1 MYLHFDSMMATDR
14 VFSVV
19 LAECDGE
26 QKTMLIDAG
35 AAVRAA
41 AA

>member
-1 MYLHFDSMMATDR
+1 MATDR
-14 VFSVV
+14 VFGVV
-19 LAECDGE
+19 FAECDGE
-26 QKTMLIDAG
+26 QETMLMDTG